1 MCTYPVL
8 PARVWRAASTRVS
21 RSKMVGAAAREVS
34 GGGLDGVAAGG
45 QGQKDDLM
53 VVASAAV
60 RLQPQLTASTFL

>member
-1 MCTYPVL
+1 
-8 PARVWRAASTRVS
+8 
-21 RSKMVGAAAREVS
+21 MVGAAAREVS